1 MLELFQYEHEV
12 QHQHNVK
19 VSEDL
24 PDQASLQQY
33 FRQVMLLSRPL
44 PHYTLVPTNNLDYAK
59 FVVFLLEFF
68 LQNWVG
74 RLFLPEY
81 SVHFCSA
88 HRFPLIYKAQEDQ
101 YNLAD

>member
-12 QHQHNVK
+12 QHRHNVK

-24 PDQASLQQY
+24 LGQFSLQQY

-44 PHYTLVPTNNLDYAK
+44 LHYALVPKNNLDYAK
-59 FVVFLLEFF
+59 FAVFALGFF
-68 LQNWVG
+68 LKNWAG

-81 SVHFCSA
+81 SVHF
-88 HRFPLIYKAQEDQ
+88 
-101 YNLAD
+101 